1 MKLQKCEVEH
11 HFAERRLS
19 PPRVSFE
26 FFPPRNPKMEETL
39 WHAIRQLEPL
49 GPTFVSVTY
58 GAGGSTREETRRTVE
73 RMLEETSLLPAAH
86 ITCVGATREEID
98 AIVRNYWDKNIRH
111 IVAIRGDPPGGLGE
125 RYEPHPGG
133 YRTSSDLVAGIKA
146 CAPFE
151 VSVGCYPEVHPEATS
166 PEADIDALKRKVD
179 AGCDR
184 AITQFFFN
192 VEVFLRFRDRVHAAG
207 IDIPLV
213 PGIMP
218 VGNLNSVRK
227 FAEKAGASIPD
238 WVDVLFDG
246 LDDDGNTR
254 RLVAA
259 AWAAELCLA
268 LRSHGV
274 EEFHFYTMNR
284 SELTYAVCRM
294 LGVQPNSTVSTD
306 TDRNAAE

>member
-1 MKLQKCEVEH
+1 MKVRHCEVEH
-11 HFAERRLS
+11 HFAERRLP

-26 FFPPRNPKMEETL
+26 FFPPRNPEMEDAL
-39 WHAIRQLEPL
+39 WRTIRRLEPL

-58 GAGGSTREETRRTVE
+58 GAGGSTRQETRRTVE
-73 RMLEETSLLPAAH
+73 RIGEQTGLRPAAH
-86 ITCVGATREEID
+86 LTCVGATREEID
-98 AIVRNYWDKNIRH
+98 AIVQDYWDKNIRH
-111 IVAIRGDPPGGLGE
+111 IVAIRGDPPGGVGE
-125 RYEPHPGG
+125 RYVPHPGG
-133 YRTSSDLVAGIKA
+133 YRRSSDLVAGIKA

-151 VSVGCYPEVHPEATS
+151 VSVGCYPEVHPDTTS
-166 PEADIDALKRKVD
+166 PEADLDALKGKVD

-184 AITQFFFN
+184 AITQFFFD
-192 VEVFLRFRDRVHAAG
+192 VEVFLRFRDRVRAAG

-227 FAEKAGASIPD
+227 FAQKAGARIPD
-238 WVDVLFDG
+238 WVDALFDG
-246 LDDDGNTR
+246 MEDHPGTR

-274 EEFHFYTMNR
+274 EELHFYTMNR
-284 SELTYAVCRM
+284 PDLTYTVCRM
-294 LGVQPNSTVSTD
+294 LGIAPQTAAAGTD
-306 TDRNAAE
+306 GTAAS